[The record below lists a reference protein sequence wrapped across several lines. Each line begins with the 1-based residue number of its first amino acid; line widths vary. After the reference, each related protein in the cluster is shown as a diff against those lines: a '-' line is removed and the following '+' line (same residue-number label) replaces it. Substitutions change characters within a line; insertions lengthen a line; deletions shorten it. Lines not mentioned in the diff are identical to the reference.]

1 MKAGLFVN
9 QGNLGDFNG
18 WEPRAAWDRALAVAR
33 LAERLGFAALWVP
46 DHVAN
51 LPGHEAAGA
60 AAAADGGG
68 DFTLDPFT
76 LLAALAIE
84 TRTPSLGHLVT
95 CSPFRNPALVAK
107 AISTIDVAS
116 GGRAVCAV
124 GAGWNR
130 REFDAYGIPYGSTG
144 ERLAI
149 LRDHLEILTRMFAPG
164 TATFDGEHA
173 RVVEAPNE
181 PKGFG
186 ATPGGGGEIR
196 SGHEVRSGEDVPGG
210 DPSRRIPIL
219 VGGNGPEVTWRLA
232 ARFADELNLDYLTAD
247 QVAKAL
253 PVIRARCEEIGRD
266 PETLRVSALANLPDS
281 RAARVEALAHYRSLG
296 LVRLDRIDA
305 RIAAS
310 DEPLLAYVEEL
321 AAAGV
326 GLG

>member
-51 LPGHEAAGA
+51 LPGHEG
-60 AAAADGGG
+60 D

-84 TRTPSLGHLVT
+84 TRTPSLGHLVL

-107 AISTIDVAS
+107 AISTIDVVS

-130 REFDAYGIPYGSTG
+130 REFEAYGIPYGSTG
-144 ERLAI
+144 ERLAT

-164 TATFDGEHA
+164 TASFEGEHA
-173 RVVEAPNE
+173 RVVDAPNE

-186 ATPGGGGEIR
+186 AMPGGAHDVAGG
-196 SGHEVRSGEDVPGG
+196 DVPGG
-210 DPSRRIPIL
+210 HDVPGGPGRRIPIL

-247 QVAKAL
+247 RVAEAL

-266 PETLRVSALANLPDS
+266 PETLRVSALANLPSS
-281 RAARVEALAHYRSLG
+281 RAARIEALAHYRSLG

-305 RIAAS
+305 RMAAS

-321 AAAGV
+321 AEAGV
-326 GLG
+326 ELG

>member
-51 LPGHEAAGA
+51 LPGHEAASNDA
-60 AAAADGGG
+60 AAGRGA

-76 LLAALAIE
+76 LLAAVALA
-84 TRTPSLGHLVT
+84 TRTPTIGHLVM

-130 REFDAYGIPYGSTG
+130 REFDAYGINYGSTG

-164 TATFDGEHA
+164 TATFEGEHA
-173 RVVEAPNE
+173 RVMDAPNE
-181 PKGFG
+181 PKGAG
-186 ATPGGGGEIR
+186 
-196 SGHEVRSGEDVPGG
+196 
-210 DPSRRIPIL
+210 PSRRIPIL

-232 ARFADELNLDYLTAD
+232 ARYAEELNLDYLTAD
-247 QVAKAL
+247 QVAAAM
-253 PVIRARCEEIGRD
+253 PVIRSRCEEIGRD
-266 PETLRVSALANLPDS
+266 PDTLPVSVLVNLPHDS
-281 RAARVEALAHYRSLG
+281 RQGRIEALAHYGSLG
-296 LVRLDRIDA
+296 LVRVDRIDRRNA
-305 RIAAS
+305 VS
-310 DEPLLAYVEEL
+310 DEPLLAHVEEL
-321 AAAGV
+321 AAAGIELT
-326 GLG
+326 GRPAASA